1 MLLSYMSHSQDITP
15 FFQTAIMVRLVLM
28 FTAAIIDFVYG
39 IPPYLPPLPTKGEHF
54 YMTVCNI
61 RKAPL

>member
-1 MLLSYMSHSQDITP
+1 
-15 FFQTAIMVRLVLM
+15 MVRLVLM

-39 IPPYLPPLPTKGEHF
+39 ISPYLPPLPTKGEYF
-54 YMTVCNI
+54 YMTVYNI